1 MAFNYFHAMGLLF
14 MAGQESTPQ
23 SASSFVWL
31 TGGIFLI
38 KKFTIFL
45 SWFVISR
52 QRFIKVSIFQAAS

>member
-1 MAFNYFHAMGLLF
+1 MPFNYFHAMGLLF

-38 KKFTIFL
+38 KKFTIFYL
-45 SWFVISR
+45 GL
-52 QRFIKVSIFQAAS
+52 